1 MMKGIRP
8 CERQTHAV
16 DRDGLATGAPATDE
30 QSTGE
35 RRCPIVATL
44 PASSRARNGSCATIP
59 PAVTPL
65 ESRTI
70 PAQTST
76 IAAVKSSIVAP
87 IPRAGMRLSVIIP
100 VYNEEQ
106 TIQEVLA
113 RVAAVELDGI
123 EKEIVIANDGST
135 DGTRRAIDGRQLPPD
150 LPVHVY
156 HSPINLG
163 KGAAVRLG
171 LAFGTGDVLLIQDA
185 DLELDPNEYSL
196 LLKPILDGRAD
207 VVYGSRFL
215 SPTGRVPTKTRAA
228 NRFLTTLTNLMFGGR
243 LTDMETAY
251 KVMRRTALEGVR
263 LRCVGFDIE
272 PELTARLLRAG
283 RRIVEVPI
291 SYNPRTENEG
301 KKMRWVDGVDAV
313 YTLFKCRFTG

>member
-1 MMKGIRP
+1 
-8 CERQTHAV
+8 
-16 DRDGLATGAPATDE
+16 
-30 QSTGE
+30 
-35 RRCPIVATL
+35 
-44 PASSRARNGSCATIP
+44 
-59 PAVTPL
+59 
-65 ESRTI
+65 
-70 PAQTST
+70 
-76 IAAVKSSIVAP
+76 
-87 IPRAGMRLSVIIP
+87 MRVSVIIP

-106 TIQEVLA
+106 TIQEVLE
-113 RVAAVELDGI
+113 RVAAVDLADI

-135 DGTRRAIDGRQLPPD
+135 DSTGRVIDERRLPPD

-171 LAFGTGDVLLIQDA
+171 LAFATGDVLLIQDA

-196 LLKPILDGRAD
+196 LLQPLLDGRAD

-215 SPTGRVPTKTRAA
+215 TPTSRVPVKARAA
-228 NRFLTTLTNLMFGGR
+228 NRFLTILTNVLFGGR

-251 KVMRRTALEGVR
+251 KVMRRSALEGVR

-272 PELTARLLRAG
+272 PELTARMLRAG

-291 SYNPRTENEG
+291 SYNPRTLNEG

-313 YTLFKCRFTG
+313 YALFKCRFT

>member
-1 MMKGIRP
+1 
-8 CERQTHAV
+8 
-16 DRDGLATGAPATDE
+16 
-30 QSTGE
+30 
-35 RRCPIVATL
+35 
-44 PASSRARNGSCATIP
+44 
-59 PAVTPL
+59 
-65 ESRTI
+65 
-70 PAQTST
+70 
-76 IAAVKSSIVAP
+76 
-87 IPRAGMRLSVIIP
+87 MRLSVIIP

-106 TIQEVLA
+106 TIQEVLE
-113 RVAAVELDGI
+113 RVAAVDLGGI

-135 DGTRRAIDGRQLPPD
+135 DSTGRMIDERRLPPD

-171 LAFGTGDVLLIQDA
+171 LAFATGDVLLIQDA

-196 LLKPILDGRAD
+196 LLQPLLDGRAD

-215 SPTGRVPTKTRAA
+215 TPTSRVPVKARAA
-228 NRFLTTLTNLMFGGR
+228 NRFLTILTNVLFGGR

-251 KVMRRTALEGVR
+251 KVMRRSALEGIR

-272 PELTARLLRAG
+272 PELTARMLLAG

-291 SYNPRTENEG
+291 SYNPRTLNEG

-313 YTLFKCRFTG
+313 YALFKCRFTS